1 MLPAEPCDRPRER
14 LLSWGGERVSDL
26 DLIAILLGTGRPG
39 RSAPDLAL
47 DLLRATGGLGAL
59 ARASPRELATVSGI
73 GDARAARLAAAFH
86 LGRRALEH
94 VALREPSVG
103 NADDVYRRLRPRRA
117 GMTQEI
123 CLLLALD
130 ARNAV
135 LGELEIARGW
145 LNGVDVHPRE
155 VFRPLVRMAAAAAV
169 IVHNHPS
176 GALEPSDADVELTRR
191 LRAAGDVIGIP
202 LLDHVIIADTGYR
215 SLAEHLGADF

>member
-103 NADDVYRRLRPRRA
+103 NADDVYRRLRPRLA